1 MRRPINLIGDRIMAT
16 PTPEKLLEFIKE
28 KNVKWVDLQF
38 RDIPGDAIDMWI
50 ELKSEEYKQNSI
62 RPTPFEFYQYFDI

>member
-1 MRRPINLIGDRIMAT
+1 MG
-16 PTPEKLLEFIKE
+16 IKE
-28 KNVKWVDLQF
+28 C
-38 RDIPGDAIDMWI
+38 PGSLKEALDELESDRKFLEPIFPRDAIDTWI